1 MGQKLHT
8 QVSITQN
15 DVDLYN
21 GLGYLVVRNAFTENR
36 IQSLLAAVDRLID
49 RALAGDCEIGW
60 INKDSR
66 LPARVGH
73 LLYPDKYDHAY
84 ADWLGED
91 LAPHIE
97 ALLGNEPVRHSL
109 FGMLASGDGQPY
121 CQSWHRD
128 LCKPGED
135 GEESFLLRHHGEF
148 VQLNA
153 PLLPADRFLNIVPAS
168 HLRAST
174 FQELTA
180 VNKDASLSMPGAI
193 ELKLE
198 PGDIVYYNA
207 NLWHRGWN
215 PNGDK
220 RWTMHCAFW
229 KAGCPVMKH
238 EFGQREILLK
248 HVDEMP
254 MVASQYVLN
263 YIENYPESAP
273 KSFLQL

>member
-1 MGQKLHT
+1 MRT

-109 FGMLASGDGQPY
+109 FGMLASGGGQPY
-121 CQSWHRD
+121 CQSWH
-128 LCKPGED
+128 L
-135 GEESFLLRHHGEF
+135 
-148 VQLNA
+148 
-153 PLLPADRFLNIVPAS
+153 
-168 HLRAST
+168 
-174 FQELTA
+174 
-180 VNKDASLSMPGAI
+180 SLI
-193 ELKLE
+193 H
-198 PGDIVYYNA
+198 I
-207 NLWHRGWN
+207 
-215 PNGDK
+215 
-220 RWTMHCAFW
+220 
-229 KAGCPVMKH
+229 
-238 EFGQREILLK
+238 
-248 HVDEMP
+248 
-254 MVASQYVLN
+254 
-263 YIENYPESAP
+263 
-273 KSFLQL
+273 